1 VKIYR
6 KVGDWQTITS
16 ALKKILHKD
25 IFIHFAFASCLIF
38 CIFSPEIF
46 NISEL
51 NNERTYMTTG
61 KIVQVIGPVVDIDFP
76 GGTLPSILN
85 AVHIPRTNS
94 EGVQETLVCE
104 VQQHLGEER
113 VRTVAMDSTDGL
125 TRGMAANDTGAPI
138 TVPVGPQTLGR
149 LINVIGNGIDALGEI
164 KTEKQ
169 YSIHREAPHFVDLTT
184 TQEMFETGIKV
195 IDLLEPYSKGGKT
208 GLFGGAGV
216 GKTVVI
222 MELIHNIALHHGGY
236 SVFGGVGERTREG
249 NDLWLEMKESGVLD
263 KTALVFGQMNEPPG
277 ARQRVALTA
286 LTMAEYFRDEEG
298 KDVLLFIDNIFRF
311 TQAGSEVSAL
321 LGRMPS
327 AVGYQPTLATEMGEL
342 QERITSTKKG
352 SITSVQAIYVPA
364 DDLTDPA
371 PATAF
376 SHLDATTVLSRQVS
390 ELGIYPAVDPLDST
404 SRILDPLVIGEEHYE
419 TAKSVKNILQAYKD
433 LQDIINIL
441 GMDELSDEDKITVQR
456 ARKIQKFLSQPFF
469 VAEQFTGIPGKYVK
483 LEDTIRSF
491 KGIIIGEYDHIPEQ
505 MFYMKGAIEDVLDEY
520 KRSLN

>member
-1 VKIYR
+1 M
-6 KVGDWQTITS
+6 
-16 ALKKILHKD
+16 
-25 IFIHFAFASCLIF
+25 
-38 CIFSPEIF
+38 
-46 NISEL
+46 
-51 NNERTYMTTG
+51 NEG
-61 KIVQVIGPVVDIDFP
+61 KIIQVIGPVIDIDFA
-76 GGTLPSILN
+76 GGKLPSILN
-85 AVHIPRTNS
+85 AVKIPRKNF
-94 EGVQETLVCE
+94 EGVEEELICE

-125 TRGMAANDTGAPI
+125 VRGMQAFDLGNPI
-138 TVPVGPQTLGR
+138 EVPVGPSTLGR
-149 LINVIGNGIDALGEI
+149 LINVIGKGIDNLPPI
-164 KTEKQ
+164 KSDKK
-169 YSIHREAPHFVDLTT
+169 YPIHRLPPEFKNLS
-184 TQEMFETGIKV
+184 TQKEMFETGIKV

-286 LTMAEYFRDEEG
+286 LTMAEYFRDDEG

-311 TQAGSEVSAL
+311 VQAGSEVSAL

-327 AVGYQPTLATEMGEL
+327 AVGYQPTLGTEMGEL
-342 QERITSTKKG
+342 QERITSTNKG

-371 PATAF
+371 PATTF
-376 SHLDATTVLSRQVS
+376 SHLDATTVLSRQIS

-404 SRILDPLVIGEEHYE
+404 SRILDPHVVGDEHYNV
-419 TAKSVKNILQAYKD
+419 AKTVKEYLQTYKD

-441 GMDELSDEDKITVQR
+441 GMDELSDVDKLTVSR

-483 LEDTIRSF
+483 LADTIRSF
-491 KGIIIGEYDHIPEQ
+491 KGIIDGAYDHISENH
-505 MFYMKGAIEDVLDEY
+505 FYMVGTIDEVIERHN
-520 KRSLN
+520 KATA

>member
-1 VKIYR
+1 M
-6 KVGDWQTITS
+6 
-16 ALKKILHKD
+16 
-25 IFIHFAFASCLIF
+25 
-38 CIFSPEIF
+38 
-46 NISEL
+46 
-51 NNERTYMTTG
+51 NEG
-61 KIVQVIGPVVDIDFP
+61 KIIQVIGPVVDIDFS
-76 GGTLPSILN
+76 GGKLPSILH
-85 AVHIPRTNS
+85 AVKIPRKNI
-94 EGVQETLVCE
+94 EGMDDELICE

-125 TRGMAANDTGAPI
+125 VRGMIAYDLGTPI
-138 TVPVGPQTLGR
+138 EVPVGTPTLGR
-149 LINVIGNGIDALGEI
+149 LINVIGKGIDGLPPISE
-164 KTEKQ
+164 EKK
-169 YSIHREAPHFVDLTT
+169 YAIHRSAPSFESLSTRK
-184 TQEMFETGIKV
+184 EMFETGIKV

-249 NDLWLEMKESGVLD
+249 NDLWLEMKHSGVLD

-311 TQAGSEVSAL
+311 VQAGSEVSAL

-327 AVGYQPTLATEMGEL
+327 AVGYQPTLGTEMGEL

-371 PATAF
+371 PATTF
-376 SHLDATTVLSRQVS
+376 SHLDATTVLSRQIS

-404 SRILDPLVIGEEHYE
+404 SRILDPHIVGEEHYNV
-419 TAKSVKNILQAYKD
+419 AKRVKEILQTYKD

-441 GMDELSDEDKITVQR
+441 GMDELSDDDKLTVAR

-469 VAEQFTGIPGKYVK
+469 VAEEFTGMAGRYVK
-483 LEDTIRSF
+483 LADTIRSF
-491 KGIIIGEYDHIPEQ
+491 KGIINGEYDHIPEG
-505 MFYMKGAIEDVLDEY
+505 MFWMAGAIEDVIERF
-520 KRSLN
+520 KKETV